1 MKTDERLLW
10 ISVLMLSILLSACSE
25 QDKTRQFAMYATPE
39 MAQKACRLVERDF
52 GVDAK
57 ATQIKGQIDDY
68 GCHVTL
74 TKEEYERQFK
84 FCYQSGIN
92 VSGAAAIDSFE
103 CVVQE
108 RQSDYLFL
116 AHMSGKQGRESQV
129 MCYFSCMVR

>member
-1 MKTDERLLW
+1 MAKSSIVQSGILSLSLL
-10 ISVLMLSILLSACSE
+10 LGACSE
-25 QDKTRQFAMYATPE
+25 QDKVRQFAMYASPD
-39 MAQKACRLVERDF
+39 MQKKACRLVERGF

-68 GCHVTL
+68 GCHVSVA
-74 TKEEYERQFK
+74 KEEYERQFK

-92 VSGAAAIDSFE
+92 VNESASIDSFE

-116 AHMSGKQGRESQV
+116 AHLSGKQGSKSQV
-129 MCYFSCMVR
+129 MCYFSCMEK